1 MPSRER
7 RGDILAPHMTE
18 PQPPAA
24 APPARGRSWKRWLAY
39 TAIAVTVVIV
49 GGWVGAAFIPRWWS
63 QRIGDQVNGS
73 IPAGITLGLVYGFL
87 FTVLPLL
94 VMVWAVRKR
103 RTWKTWLVFFAAAV
117 FLALPNLFTLGIVL
131 GRGNAAHAGDRT
143 LDVEAPGF
151 RGGSLAGA
159 ILAAL
164 CILAVWWL
172 VRSRRRARDEVD
184 RMRAQAHEPDEPL
197 EPSA

>member
-1 MPSRER
+1 
-7 RGDILAPHMTE
+7 MTE
-18 PQPPAA
+18 SQPAA
-24 APPARGRSWKRWLAY
+24 APPTTRGRSWKRWLVY
-39 TAIAVTVVIV
+39 TAIAVAVVIV
-49 GGWVGAAFIPRWWS
+49 GGWIGAAFIPRWWS

-87 FTVLPLL
+87 FAVLPLL
-94 VMVWAVRKR
+94 VIVWAVRRR

-172 VRSRRRARDEVD
+172 VRSRRHARHEVD
-184 RMRAQAHEPDEPL
+184 RMRSEAREPEEP
-197 EPSA
+197 PATSA